1 MSKGGENME
10 QDLVKRAIRG
20 NQDAILQL
28 IANDED
34 IFYRMAFTYVK
45 NEHDAL
51 DVMQDFT
58 YKVLKKMH
66 TVKNPDYA
74 KTWLVR
80 VLIHSCI
87 DFIRKR
93 PQMIPIEEQ
102 HLIENAVHYDVERML
117 SQLTLS
123 EQQLIYLKYFKQL
136 RNKDIAEIQQ
146 IPEGTVK
153 SKLHH
158 ILKKLRKHAGERE
171 GWL

>member
-1 MSKGGENME
+1 ME

-20 NQDAILQL
+20 NQEAILQL
-28 IANDED
+28 IEKDEE

-74 KTWLVR
+74 RTWLVR

-87 DFIRKR
+87 DFLRKR
-93 PQMIPIEEQ
+93 PQTMPLEEQ

-117 SQLTLS
+117 TNLTLN
-123 EQQLIYLKYFKQL
+123 EQQIMYLKYYEQRK
-136 RNKDIAEIQQ
+136 NKEIAEIQQ

-153 SKLHH
+153 SKIHH
-158 ILKKLRKHAGERE
+158 ILLKLRKHAGERE
-171 GWL
+171 DWL